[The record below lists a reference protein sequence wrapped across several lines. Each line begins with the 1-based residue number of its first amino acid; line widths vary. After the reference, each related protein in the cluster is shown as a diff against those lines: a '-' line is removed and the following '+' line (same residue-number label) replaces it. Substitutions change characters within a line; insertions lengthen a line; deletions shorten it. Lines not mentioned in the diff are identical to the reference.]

1 MQPWLSHELLDRET
15 SDVQGEGDHKPRLE
29 HFPMMEKDGD
39 LDIFLRGFEKVC
51 RQFHLP
57 KEQWGRYLTPRLR
70 GKATRRCYRC
80 NKIGHLS
87 ATCPNK
93 KNSPPAVEGHPA
105 VFLVS
110 GTVEKRV
117 DNLQSVTVGDRVTVG
132 LRDSGASFTLVRPE
146 VVDTEDII
154 PGKTMALKGI
164 GGVRPA
170 VPMARV
176 YLDWG
181 AGKGLREVGVSEDI
195 PVNVLLGNDL
205 ETGQGGRFVPI
216 WRPSRCRYSQLPA
229 IPTAAFPES
238 GDSGNSAEG
247 RAGVSCVKLKQ
258 NQEHQ
263 AGTEGDLESNSE
275 FKLTVTERASVE

>member
-1 MQPWLSHELLDRET
+1 
-15 SDVQGEGDHKPRLE
+15 
-29 HFPMMEKDGD
+29 MEKDGD

-70 GKATRRCYRC
+70 GKTRRCYRC

-181 AGKGLREVGVSEDI
+181 TGKGLREVGVSEDI

-205 ETGQGGRFVPI
+205 GRMLCHYAPEDTACTPQG
-216 WRPSRCRYSQLPA
+216 L
-229 IPTAAFPES
+229 
-238 GDSGNSAEG
+238 GDSPDRS
-247 RAGVSCVKLKQ
+247 
-258 NQEHQ
+258 EHYHHHPP
-263 AGTEGDLESNSE
+263 DL
-275 FKLTVTERASVE
+275 FKLLFMFHSLHEDEGYSYINSWD